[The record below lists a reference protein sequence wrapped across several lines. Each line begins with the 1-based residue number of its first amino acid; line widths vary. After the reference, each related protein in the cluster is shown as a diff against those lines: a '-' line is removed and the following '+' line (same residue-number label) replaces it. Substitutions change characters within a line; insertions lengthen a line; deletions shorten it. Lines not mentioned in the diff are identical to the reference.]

1 MSNEELRNLNEN
13 ELEEVNGGK
22 GGESP
27 LNGKAVELI
36 GEYYADSY
44 ADSRKFK
51 TAIGWKNLTIGRVF
65 IGRKAP
71 YEIKHNGVTIGW
83 APEKSIKIK

>member
-1 MSNEELRNLNEN
+1 MANEELRNLSEN
-13 ELEEVNGGK
+13 ELDEVNGGK

-44 ADSRKFK
+44 AGSGKSTK
-51 TAIGWKNLTIGRVF
+51 AIGWTNLTIGRVF
-65 IGRKAP
+65 TGREAP
-71 YEIKHNGVTIGW
+71 YEIKHNGITIGW